1 MTLYEIDQA
10 MYELLNRGF
19 SVDEET
25 GEILDC
31 TDELEQLQME
41 RSAKLESVALYI
53 KSIDALIES
62 MKAEEEALASRRKK
76 KEDKVERL
84 KRYLTASIIGNGEES
99 FESSKVAVT
108 FRKSEGVE
116 FTDKNALEEKYWR
129 VKTTTKREPDKT
141 LIKAAIKSGVAVTG
155 AVLEERQN
163 ITIV

>member
-10 MYELLNRGF
+10 IYELLNKGF
-19 SVDEET
+19 TVDEET

-31 TDELEQLQME
+31 TDELEQLQLE
-41 RSAKLESVALYI
+41 RSQKLESVALYI
-53 KSIDALIES
+53 KSMNALIES
-62 MKAEEEALASRRKK
+62 MKAEEEALANRRKK

-84 KRYLTASIIGNGEES
+84 KKYLTASIIGNGEDS

-141 LIKAAIKSGVAVTG
+141 LIKATIKSGVAVAG
-155 AVLEERQN
+155 AVLEERNN

>member
-10 MYELLNRGF
+10 MYELLSRGF

-31 TDELEQLQME
+31 TEELEQLQME

-62 MKAEEEALASRRKK
+62 MKAEEEALANRRKK

-84 KRYLTASIIGNGEES
+84 KKYLTASIIGNGEES

-141 LIKAAIKSGVAVTG
+141 LIKAAIKSGVAVAG